1 MGEMESHDT
10 KDNEDDDDLFDSF
23 HDFPSENCSLADQ
36 PQLSTST
43 SPSSDSSPLP
53 EISSENVP
61 APVNSLRRRPSVRRR
76 IAGETPT
83 SDSSISSL
91 TTTIDDSVKNPE
103 RKSPEIHWDFN
114 DDGNK
119 LEGPESLSVQVNS
132 WAGSSSVNEK
142 DTEASTVTTAEINS
156 EVELG
161 ASEVESRDSSSSI
174 LVLIAGLLIK
184 AIGVQLSFFVYSIC
198 FPLWFLYLSYTFIFH
213 PFQTIKLGRAYVRG
227 KLLGVWELVVAL
239 VGPLVSERLKERK
252 SLWKYGVRC
261 VWGLL
266 WSSYVCIILFGL
278 LISALIF
285 SAFLMRFLVQEPM
298 KMKEVLN
305 FDYTKPSPE
314 ALMPILPNSNDL
326 YGHNCKDNVLSGKTQ
341 YRVIPPHHQLQA
353 IVSLTLPESEYNRNL
368 GVFQVRVD
376 FLSVSGDILASS
388 SHPCMLQFKSEPI
401 RLLLTLLKLAPLVTG
416 YISESQTLSI
426 KLKGFTE
433 GNIPT
438 ACLRVTIEQR
448 AEFNPGAGI
457 PEIYNASLILESE
470 LPLFKRIIWYWRKTI
485 YVWISM
491 TSFMMQLLFTLV
503 CCRPIILPRIRRRDG
518 SANAED

>member
-1 MGEMESHDT
+1 MESHDT
-10 KDNEDDDDLFDSF
+10 KDNEDDDDFLDTL
-23 HDFPSENCSLADQ
+23 HDFPSENCSVIDQ
-36 PQLSTST
+36 PQLST

-53 EISSENVP
+53 EISSENAP
-61 APVNSLRRRPSVRRR
+61 FPVNSLRRRSSVRRR
-76 IAGETPT
+76 IAAEIPS

-91 TTTIDDSVKNPE
+91 TTTIDDSVKTNPE
-103 RKSPEIHWDFN
+103 RKNPEIHWDFN
-114 DDGNK
+114 DDGKK
-119 LEGPESLSVQVNS
+119 LEGSESLSVQVNS
-132 WAGSSSVNEK
+132 SAGSSSVNEEN
-142 DTEASTVTTAEINS
+142 TEVSTVTTAEINS
-156 EVELG
+156 DVQLG
-161 ASEVESRDSSSSI
+161 ISEVESSDSSSSI

-198 FPLWFLYLSYTFIFH
+198 FPLWFLYLSYTFVFH

-227 KLLGVWELVVAL
+227 KLFGVWDLVTAV
-239 VGPLVSERLKERK
+239 VGRLVSERFKERK
-252 SLWKYGVRC
+252 SLWKVGLRC

-266 WSSYVCIILFGL
+266 WSAYVCIILCGL

-285 SAFLMRFLVQEPM
+285 SAFFMRFLVQEPM

-305 FDYTKPSPE
+305 FDYTKHSPE
-314 ALMPILPNSNDL
+314 ALMPILPDSNDL
-326 YGHNCKDNVLSGKTQ
+326 YGHNCKDNVVTGKTQ
-341 YRVIPPHHQLQA
+341 YRVIPPHHQLQV

-376 FLSVSGDILASS
+376 FLSVSGNILASS

-401 RLLLTLLKLAPLVTG
+401 RLLLTILKLAPLVTG
-416 YISESQTLSI
+416 YISESQTLNI

-448 AEFNPGAGI
+448 AEFDPGAGI
-457 PEIYNASLILESE
+457 PEIYNASVILESE

-491 TSFMMQLLFTLV
+491 TSFMMQLLFILV
-503 CCRPIILPRIRRRDG
+503 CCRPIILPRMRRRNG
-518 SANAED
+518 YG